1 MKLFNLI
8 YCCRGRMRDSV
19 LGRSGSNLIQDQS
32 PSLSDIFP
40 IVESFI
46 ISYSYLWTSC
56 LPGCSRWSISIVITG
71 FQCILDTL
79 VLMELREFWGVI
91 PRKSFIGLGTCG
103 INILTNHI
111 SYRIISTF
119 NSPFELAYP
128 KSNL

>member
-1 MKLFNLI
+1 MNLLNII
-8 YCCRGRMRDSV
+8 YCCRGGMRNSV
-19 LGRSGSNLIQDQS
+19 LGRTSSNLIQDQS
-32 PSLSDIFP
+32 LFLFLP
-40 IVESFI
+40 IVEPFI
-46 ISYSYLWTSC
+46 ISYSYVWTSC

-79 VLMELREFWGVI
+79 VLMELREVWGVI

-119 NSPFELAYP
+119 NSPFELEYP